1 MSNTVTLS
9 QSAYKNLLARMNK
22 LEKMIATL
30 LERFEQEPLYGS
42 EAWWDW
48 SNKKGKQDIE
58 KGDYYELRNK
68 KDIDN
73 FFKNIESGQTNE
85 QFHHK
90 IRGQG

>member
-1 MSNTVTLS
+1 MSDS
-9 QSAYKNLLARMNK
+9 K
-22 LEKMIATL
+22 LQLVNEAGYPLTKKEKL
-30 LERFEQEPLYGS
+30 
-42 EAWWDW
+42 